1 MEEEEEEEKSAKI
14 RNLGANLRVE
24 FGRSFCASRI
34 LQRPVCYKMAEIKL
48 KPSPYPLFISL
59 PP

>member
-1 MEEEEEEEKSAKI
+1 MEEEEKSAKI